1 MMILILFLASLFQ
14 TNCQEE
20 QLKDL
25 TLCTDLNPPLS
36 CEQNSVKST
45 DTLPSDPIL
54 NDTPSKI
61 NEINGVYAELEKQVV
76 LIRLRTNAEIEKRI
90 SLGLNVALISVLVC
104 LFYLLPD
111 RRRGRA

>member
-1 MMILILFLASLFQ
+1 MMILILFLALLFQ

-36 CEQNSVKST
+36 CEQSSVQST

-61 NEINGVYAELEKQVV
+61 NETSRA
-76 LIRLRTNAEIEKRI
+76 NAEIEKRI

-104 LFYLLPD
+104 LFVFLPD
-111 RRRGRA
+111 RRGGRA